1 MTAAVTVR
9 PVQPEDY
16 AAWRPLWD
24 GYNAFYSRVGAT
36 ALPEHIT
43 QTTWQRFHDAA
54 EPMFCLVAQNDAS
67 GELLGLTHYVF
78 HRSMMRGV
86 EIKEE

>member
-9 PVQPEDY
+9 PVQPTDY

-24 GYNAFYSRVGAT
+24 GYNAFYGRFGAT

-43 QTTWQRFHDAA
+43 QTT
-54 EPMFCLVAQNDAS
+54 
-67 GELLGLTHYVF
+67 Y
-78 HRSMMRGV
+78 
-86 EIKEE
+86 